1 MATKTNP
8 LTEVTKLTENP
19 LEIEQNAAQV
29 LDAFD
34 KVPTS
39 SLQQLNSEYLKLEEN
54 SSYSYIFTGMTT
66 LKGKEGSNDA
76 EREYEGVKLVDRE
89 GKNYVSGLTVLVTE
103 LKKVTV
109 LPCLVKIVTKK
120 ETKSSSGMGKYLA
133 MEVYTVPMPL
143 AK

>member
-1 MATKTNP
+1 MAKVNP
-8 LTEVTKLTENP
+8 LQEVAKLTENP
-19 LEIEQNAAQV
+19 LEIEANAADV
-29 LDAFD
+29 LAAFD

-39 SLQQLNSEYLKLEEN
+39 ALQQLNSEYLKLDES
-54 SSYSYIFTGMTT
+54 SSYSYIFLGMTT
-66 LKGKEGSNDA
+66 LKGKEGSSDA
-76 EREYEGVKLVDRE
+76 EREYEGVRLIDRD

-133 MEVYTVPMPL
+133 MEVYTVPMDK

>member
-1 MATKTNP
+1 MAKPNP
-8 LTEVTKLTENP
+8 LQEVAKLTENP
-19 LEIEQNAAQV
+19 LEIEANAADV
-29 LDAFD
+29 LAAFD

-39 SLQQLNSEYLKLEEN
+39 ALQQLNSEYLKLEEN
-54 SSYSYIFTGMTT
+54 SSYSFIFLGMTT

-76 EREYEGVKLVDRE
+76 EREYEGVRLIDKD

-120 ETKSSSGMGKYLA
+120 ETKSSSGIGKYLA
-133 MEVYTVPMPL
+133 MEVYTVPMEK

>member
-1 MATKTNP
+1 
-8 LTEVTKLTENP
+8 
-19 LEIEQNAAQV
+19 
-29 LDAFD
+29 
-34 KVPTS
+34 
-39 SLQQLNSEYLKLEEN
+39 
-54 SSYSYIFTGMTT
+54 MTT

>member
-1 MATKTNP
+1 MAKVNP
-8 LTEVTKLTENP
+8 LQEVAKLTENP

-29 LDAFD
+29 LEAFD
-34 KVPTS
+34 KVPTT
-39 SLQQLNSEYLKLEEN
+39 SLQQLNSEYLKLDEN
-54 SSYSYIFTGMTT
+54 SSYSFIFVGMTT

-76 EREYEGVKLVDRE
+76 EREYEGVKLVDKA
-89 GKNYVSGLTVLVTE
+89 GKTLVSGLTVLVTE
-103 LKKVTV
+103 LKKVTI

-133 MEVYTVPMPL
+133 MEVYTVPMDK

>member
-1 MATKTNP
+1 MAKPNP
-8 LTEVTKLTENP
+8 LQEVAKLTENP
-19 LEIEQNAAQV
+19 LEIEQNAAEV
-29 LDAFD
+29 LAAFD
-34 KVPTS
+34 KVPTTA
-39 SLQQLNSEYLKLEEN
+39 LQQLNSEYLKLEEN

-76 EREYEGVKLVDRE
+76 EREYEGVKLIDKD
-89 GKNYVSGLTVLVTE
+89 GKTYVSGLTVLVTE

-109 LPCLVKIVTKK
+109 LPCLVKIITKK

-133 MEVYTVPMPL
+133 MEVYTVPMDK